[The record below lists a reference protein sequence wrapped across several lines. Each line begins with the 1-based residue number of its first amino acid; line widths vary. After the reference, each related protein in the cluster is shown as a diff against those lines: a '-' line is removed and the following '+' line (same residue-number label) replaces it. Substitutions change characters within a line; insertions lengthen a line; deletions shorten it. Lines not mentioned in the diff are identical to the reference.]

1 MKNVWYVLLS
11 ITIFTLPI
19 TFLVLP
25 GCSKSGTESDS
36 KSTEIYKLSAQIVP
50 LQIRR
55 YGGVIET
62 ITLSHAM
69 DWHHHRE
76 HKQHNKSHS
85 KTFPELSDT
94 TAKEE
99 PHGSDSRHPLCL
111 GVLTGYQAIRYAV
124 DGLFGRE
131 IPDVNDFDIRV
142 NGPMEGVWDVIN
154 LYTGRKLNFDGKLQK
169 MDLQSFTFTAKRES
183 TDQLI
188 TFRIRPGLIPKEFF
202 ELKNQGATCSDD
214 DLKKVKQKALLS
226 ILSIEP
232 NDCFQIVG
240 SSIIEPGQQ

>member
-1 MKNVWYVLLS
+1 MKNVWYVLLF
-11 ITIFTLPI
+11 ITIFTLP
-19 TFLVLP
+19 TPFLVLP

-36 KSTEIYKLSAQIVP
+36 KSTKIYKLSAQIAP

-55 YGGVIET
+55 SGGVIET
-62 ITLSHAM
+62 ITLSQVM

-76 HKQHNKSHS
+76 HKQYNKSHS
-85 KTFPELSDT
+85 KTFLELSDT
-94 TAKEE
+94 TTKEDLQS
-99 PHGSDSRHPLCL
+99 SDSHHPLRL

-124 DGLFGRE
+124 GELFGRE
-131 IPDVNDFDIRV
+131 IADANDFDIRV

-154 LYTGRKLNFDGKLQK
+154 LYTGRKLKFDGKLQK
-169 MDLQSFTFTAKRES
+169 MDLRSFTFAAKRKS
-183 TDQLI
+183 TNQLI
-188 TFRIRPGLIPKEFF
+188 TFCIRQGLIPKEFF
-202 ELKNQGATCSDD
+202 ELKNQGASCSDA
-214 DLKKVKQKALLS
+214 DLKKVKQKVLLS